1 MLGHAARESF
11 AESLSRFDDLDE
23 SFERRDASRQ
33 LRIVFDARIAAEIE
47 DALAQPSF
55 ESLEK
60 RVKEAQT
67 ADLHLLIAQFAQ
79 AQKDRK
85 ALLVESAKEKEQNE
99 TLCRRIEE
107 LN

>member
-1 MLGHAARESF
+1 MSHAARESF

-23 SFERRDASRQ
+23 SLERRDASRQ
-33 LRIVFDARIAAEIE
+33 LRIVFDARITAEIE

-67 ADLHLLIAQFAQ
+67 ADLRSLIAQFAQ
-79 AQKDRK
+79 AQKDRD
-85 ALLVESAKEKEQNE
+85 AFLVELAKAKERNE
-99 TLCRRIEE
+99 MLCRRIEE
-107 LN
+107 LD